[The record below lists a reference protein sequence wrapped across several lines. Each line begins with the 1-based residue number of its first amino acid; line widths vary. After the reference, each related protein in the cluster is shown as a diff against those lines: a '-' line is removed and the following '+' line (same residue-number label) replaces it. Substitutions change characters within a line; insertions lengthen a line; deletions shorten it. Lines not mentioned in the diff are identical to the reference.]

1 MIPFQ
6 FDPRAEK
13 VEYFLIYNSND
24 LLADIGGYLGL
35 FLGLSCF
42 GIVELFGKLFSSSA
56 ADVNRS
62 EKKIKEDYAKF
73 SISACTSIPP
83 NWWGATPPLD

>member
-13 VEYFLIYNSND
+13 VEYFLIYNAND

-42 GIVELFGKLFSSSA
+42 GIVELFGKLFSSSP

-62 EKKIKEDYAKF
+62 EKKIKEDPCVHSSLRREGRGK
-73 SISACTSIPP
+73 S
-83 NWWGATPPLD
+83 LHV